1 MFFFP
6 KADTITIVVNLTIF
20 NFIIYYNRK
29 LKMTPLLGNS
39 ITSSF
44 AVAYAVSPS
53 LGNFLSSLIA
63 GTVVLGGIAAAL
75 AFISNNDRVQR
86 S

>member
-1 MFFFP
+1 
-6 KADTITIVVNLTIF
+6 
-20 NFIIYYNRK
+20 
-29 LKMTPLLGNS
+29 MTPLLGNS

-44 AVAYAVSPS
+44 AVAYVVSSS

-63 GTVVLGGIAAAL
+63 GTLVLLAIGGAL

-86 S
+86 D

>member
-1 MFFFP
+1 
-6 KADTITIVVNLTIF
+6 
-20 NFIIYYNRK
+20 
-29 LKMTPLLGNS
+29 
-39 ITSSF
+39 
-44 AVAYAVSPS
+44 VSPS

-63 GTVVLGGIAAAL
+63 GAVVLSAIGAAL

>member
-1 MFFFP
+1 
-6 KADTITIVVNLTIF
+6 
-20 NFIIYYNRK
+20 
-29 LKMTPLLGNS
+29 MTPLLGNS
-39 ITSSF
+39 IASSF
-44 AVAYAVSPS
+44 SVAYAVSPS

-63 GTVVLGGIAAAL
+63 GAVVLGAIGAAL

>member
-1 MFFFP
+1 
-6 KADTITIVVNLTIF
+6 
-20 NFIIYYNRK
+20 
-29 LKMTPLLGNS
+29 MTPLLENS

-44 AVAYAVSPS
+44 TVAYAVSPS

-63 GTVVLGGIAAAL
+63 GALVLTAIGGAL

>member
-1 MFFFP
+1 M
-6 KADTITIVVNLTIF
+6 I
-20 NFIIYYNRK
+20 
-29 LKMTPLLGNS
+29 PLLGNS

-44 AVAYAVSPS
+44 AVAYSVSPS

-63 GTVVLGGIAAAL
+63 GALVLVAIGGAL

-86 S
+86 N

>member
-1 MFFFP
+1 
-6 KADTITIVVNLTIF
+6 
-20 NFIIYYNRK
+20 
-29 LKMTPLLGNS
+29 MTPFLGNS

-44 AVAYAVSPS
+44 TIAYSVSPS
-53 LGNFLSSLIA
+53 LGNFFSSLIA
-63 GTVVLGGIAAAL
+63 GALVLSVIGAAL

>member
-1 MFFFP
+1 
-6 KADTITIVVNLTIF
+6 
-20 NFIIYYNRK
+20 
-29 LKMTPLLGNS
+29 MTPLLGNS

-44 AVAYAVSPS
+44 AVAYVVSPS

-63 GTVVLGGIAAAL
+63 GAVVLLVIGGAV
-75 AFISNNDRVQR
+75 AFISQNDKVTR